1 MEDMKKLYESKI
13 NDLSNELTAC
23 ICKLE
28 GTIKK
33 VPFTT
38 PPVVKYLFI
47 YKGKALFS
55 ITNNNEWYKIKVW
68 DNYSNGFRLLKVPK
82 DNLDIAEVYKIMER
96 KYNEQQQ
103 YGDIIEPINSMINLL
118 VSYMNNN

>member
-13 NDLSNELTAC
+13 SVLSNQLTAC
-23 ICKLE
+23 LCKLE
-28 GTIKK
+28 GKIEKM
-33 VPFTT
+33 PFTT
-38 PPVVKYLFI
+38 SQIVKYSFI
-47 YKGKALFS
+47 YKGNALFS
-55 ITNNNEWYKIKVW
+55 ITNNDEWYKIKVW